1 MIGEFTVICV
11 LFGGAP
17 DLRVKVRTALAFT
30 ALATPICIVLAV
42 VSAGVAFQHS
52 LVTPGWF
59 IAIKLVPL
67 PAVTN
72 NWGGGGPR
80 FLVALG
86 LDSLCYFAV
95 ILALFVVVRR
105 FRSSKK

>member
-17 DLRVKVRTALAFT
+17 DLRLKVRTALAFT

-59 IAIKLVPL
+59 IAIKLIQVPVV
-67 PAVTN
+67 PHD
-72 NWGGGGPR
+72 WGPSLPR

-86 LDSLCYFAV
+86 VDSLCYFAL
-95 ILALFVVVRR
+95 ILVLFIVVRR
-105 FRSSKK
+105 FHRS